1 MPSTQSPSTYH
12 FEEIQRLIR
21 NRRSIFPVD
30 YSDAT
35 VSRETVELM
44 LESAN
49 WAPNHGHTEPWHF
62 VVFEKEGREAFGLA
76 HAELYRSETPAEN
89 FQQKKYDK
97 LKTRPT
103 LCSYFI
109 AICMKRGDNPKIPE
123 IEEIEAVACA
133 VQNMHLTATALGVA
147 GYWTSGGMTY
157 HPKMKELLKLREE
170 DRCLGFFYVA
180 KSDRQWPEG
189 RRKSDW
195 REKVEWRSV

>member
-1 MPSTQSPSTYH
+1 MTSLPQTPTFNLQ
-12 FEEIQRLIR
+12 ELQRVIR

-30 YSDAT
+30 YSDDP
-35 VSRETVELM
+35 VSREEVELM

-62 VVFEKEGREAFGLA
+62 VVFEGQAKEAFALA
-76 HAELYRSETPAEN
+76 HAELYKAESSEED

-97 LKTRPT
+97 LIKRPT

-109 AICMKRGDNPKIPE
+109 AICMKRGDKAKIPV

-133 VQNMHLTATALGVA
+133 VQNMHLTATALGIA

-157 HPKMKELLKLREE
+157 HPRMKDLLNLGEE
-170 DRCLGFFYVA
+170 DQCLGFFYVA
-180 KSDRQWPEG
+180 RSKKDWPEG

-195 REKVEWRSV
+195 REKVDWRS